1 MSPLIHALIALAPYV
16 PLALWIGPDG
26 AALVGIVAYWS
37 REGAEAQWAAR
48 RPKGE
53 TWWMPWAPWTWQ
65 RQMQLDLIGPA
76 VAMVGARVAWWWFA
90 P

>member
-1 MSPLIHALIALAPYV
+1 MSPLVHAAIALAAFF
-16 PLALWIGPDG
+16 PLAFLIGPAG

-53 TWWMPWAPWTWQ
+53 TWWMPWAPWTWP
-65 RQMQLDLIGPA
+65 RQMRLDAGVPA
-76 VAMVGARVAWWWFA
+76 LAMLAAWLAWWA
-90 P
+90 LA